1 VRDMDLRHKFP
12 VVIVVGVPGVG
23 KTTVLSLAMEKFKQ
37 LNIDVLVLNYG
48 DYMFKALSE
57 KGIVKSRDEVR
68 RLSIRTQLEHQ
79 ELAAELLINDAKAK
93 LKNGGVLI
101 VDTHAVIKT
110 SIGYWPGL
118 PSHVVYKLKPDL
130 IAIVEAPVKDIVA
143 RQLKDT
149 TRYRKDLAKAELV
162 DELLKLTRYFAI
174 ASATL
179 VGASVAIIKNFEGK
193 ANEAAE
199 ELVKIVRTLL

>member
-1 VRDMDLRHKFP
+1 MDLRHRFP

-37 LNIDVLVLNYG
+37 LDINVLVLNYG
-48 DYMFKALSE
+48 DYMFKALSK

-93 LKNGGVLI
+93 LKNDGVLI

-118 PSHVVYKLKPDL
+118 PSHVIYKLKPDL
-130 IAIVEAPVKDIVA
+130 IAIVEAPVKDIIA

-149 TRYRKDLAKAELV
+149 TRYRKDLARAELV

>member
-1 VRDMDLRHKFP
+1 MSLRHRFP

-37 LNIDVLVLNYG
+37 LNINVLVLNYG

-68 RLSIRTQLEHQ
+68 KLSIRTQLNHQ
-79 ELAAELLINDAKAK
+79 ELAAELLINDAKVM
-93 LKNGGVLI
+93 LKNNGVLI

-118 PSHVVYKLKPDL
+118 PSHVIHRLKPDL
-130 IAIVEAPVKDIVA
+130 IAIIEAPVEDIIA
-143 RQLKDT
+143 RQLRDT

-162 DELLKLTRYFAI
+162 NELLRLTRYFAI

>member
-1 VRDMDLRHKFP
+1 VRDMDLRHRFP

-37 LNIDVLVLNYG
+37 LDINVLVLNYG
-48 DYMFKALSE
+48 DYMFKALSK

-93 LKNGGVLI
+93 LKNDGVLI

-118 PSHVVYKLKPDL
+118 PSHVIYKLKPDL
-130 IAIVEAPVKDIVA
+130 IAIVEAPVKDIIA

-149 TRYRKDLAKAELV
+149 TRYRKDLARAELV

>member
-1 VRDMDLRHKFP
+1 MDLRHKFP